1 MGMGENLAK
10 GIILPSAAQ
19 SGGEGSKWKGENV
32 TLFTWGQMEN
42 GQEGSYIHIVRSP
55 AFLMGPGN

>member
-42 GQEGSYIHIVRSP
+42 GQEGSYIP
-55 AFLMGPGN
+55 